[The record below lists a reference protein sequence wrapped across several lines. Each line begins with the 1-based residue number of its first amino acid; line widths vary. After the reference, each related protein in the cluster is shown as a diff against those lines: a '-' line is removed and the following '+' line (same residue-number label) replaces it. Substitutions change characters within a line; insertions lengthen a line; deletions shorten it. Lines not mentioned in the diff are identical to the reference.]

1 MAPVELTDDYYAI
14 LEVSQTATPE
24 EVRKSY
30 QRLAKALHPDKNLN
44 KPGATA
50 SFQLLGRAYET
61 IKAPEKRSAY
71 DTKWLGIRD
80 MQARQREAEMRKTK
94 RRQASA
100 EAKRKKEAFEKA
112 IRRKKSIARE
122 ERPRESKRRNA
133 ICDGDNSEATRSIR
147 RLAADIQQLKNP

>member
-1 MAPVELTDDYYAI
+1 
-14 LEVSQTATPE
+14 
-24 EVRKSY
+24 
-30 QRLAKALHPDKNLN
+30 
-44 KPGATA
+44 
-50 SFQLLGRAYET
+50 
-61 IKAPEKRSAY
+61 
-71 DTKWLGIRD
+71 